1 MLGIDS
7 NYIGSGTD
15 SGLLNAIDDV
25 IKSFEALGV
34 RLVEINL
41 PTSKPEELRD
51 LWLPIVAFEAVK
63 AHEKTFPSKADDY
76 GSYLRSVLEL
86 GLTMNEADYVS
97 AQMRRNQYATQFETE
112 LKKVDAIICPA
123 GGFVFKIMKTL
134 SMETKR
140 KWQV

>member
-1 MLGIDS
+1 MELARTLDHVGPLARSVEDVAIIFDAIAGRDRHDPTSLARNLVPIKTQLSKGIRGMMLGIDS

-76 GSYLRSVLEL
+76 GDRKSV
-86 GLTMNEADYVS
+86 V
-97 AQMRRNQYATQFETE
+97 
-112 LKKVDAIICPA
+112 
-123 GGFVFKIMKTL
+123 
-134 SMETKR
+134 
-140 KWQV
+140 